1 LRWRVV
7 IVNFRTG
14 ELAVKAAQ
22 SALSAFPSPSR
33 VIVVDSASGDDS
45 CERLQAVKG
54 IELLALEQNRGFA
67 AALNAGAGASHGDYL
82 LGMNADVTLTRDLR
96 PVLERRF
103 DTLPRL
109 GVLAPRL
116 VSPDGSAQPS
126 CRNFPTHRS
135 LLASRGRL
143 GRLTQPQWSRPYVPA
158 EPPAFT
164 LCDVVAGACFAVR
177 RVVWEELAGMDEQF
191 FLYAEDTDFCYR
203 AKAAGWLVG
212 YEPAVAVCHQWRAST
227 SQDRR
232 LASRR
237 HAASLAR
244 YMAKHYP
251 ERRWAN
257 RILAGLLRAYV
268 AVRPEG

>member
-1 LRWRVV
+1 
-7 IVNFRTG
+7 
-14 ELAVKAAQ
+14 
-22 SALSAFPSPSR
+22 
-33 VIVVDSASGDDS
+33 
-45 CERLQAVKG
+45 VKG
-54 IELLALEQNRGFA
+54 IELLSLEQNRGFA
-67 AALNAGAGASHGDYL
+67 AALNAGAGSPGWDYL
-82 LGMNADVTLTRDLR
+82 LGMNADVTLTPGLG
-96 PVLERRF
+96 PALERRF

-109 GVLAPRL
+109 GVVAPRL
-116 VSPDGSAQPS
+116 VSPDGAPQPS

-135 LLASRGRL
+135 LLASRIRSGRL
-143 GRLTQPQWSRPYVPA
+143 AGPASSRPYVPA
-158 EPPAFT
+158 EPPAFS
-164 LCDVVAGACFAVR
+164 LCDVVAGACLAVR
-177 RVVWEELAGMDEQF
+177 RAVWEELAGMDEQF

-237 HAASLAR
+237 HAESLAR

-251 ERRWAN
+251 KRRWAN

-268 AVRPEG
+268 AVRPGQ